1 MGEGYNNRRR
11 LSRDEG
17 IFMPHRDP
25 RDGAQ
30 DRFEYHQRRAS
41 GLPGRATPVPIG
53 HSSAVRHIDVQNG
66 ATPVPMPRIEQLPSS
81 ASPLYG
87 RGEGIPTNPLD
98 QVKKEIDDEHRER
111 MGRIDEEI
119 EGHRQRR
126 DRAEAQ
132 GQEMDQRQLDIIRK
146 KKEAQLSGRG
156 DGGESREEQAQRFQG
171 ARERLRRSQEGD
183 GTVYSV
189 DRAGRRTPRRVQR
202 GLTDV
207 RTNLT
212 HGLDGRSGA
221 PQRFDGG
228 AIRIARDLYDDS
240 PDAEAR
246 RLGYASADDFI
257 GARGEESADDII
269 NRSLGE
275 IKESGEERRTRTPG
289 QLANAAARRLREQ
302 REQQTSRRLARR
314 AVDHRAAASRQG
326 VEQGR
331 AAAVRLANQRR
342 ERASR
347 AANAA
352 ARGDVGGRVAMSEP
366 ADVSYGM
373 ERTPVEEPDSFMSSV
388 EASLSDP
395 RPGRA
400 RPRGLGTTSSSTA
413 LTDSSGRTV
422 GQEARRVA
430 DEVYSLRGLVDSVTP
445 HLLGGEAGDR
455 FREYVA
461 QRDRMRGSR

>member
-1 MGEGYNNRRR
+1 M
-11 LSRDEG
+11 
-17 IFMPHRDP
+17 
-25 RDGAQ
+25 
-30 DRFEYHQRRAS
+30 
-41 GLPGRATPVPIG
+41 
-53 HSSAVRHIDVQNG
+53 
-66 ATPVPMPRIEQLPSS
+66 
-81 ASPLYG
+81 
-87 RGEGIPTNPLD
+87 
-98 QVKKEIDDEHRER
+98 
-111 MGRIDEEI
+111 
-119 EGHRQRR
+119 
-126 DRAEAQ
+126 
-132 GQEMDQRQLDIIRK
+132 
-146 KKEAQLSGRG
+146 SGRG

-275 IKESGEERRTRTPG
+275 IKESGEERRTRTPR

-302 REQQTSRRLARR
+302 GEEETSRRLARR
-314 AVDHRAAASRQG
+314 AFDHRAESARRGAAL
-326 VEQGR
+326 R
-331 AAAVRLANQRR
+331 ARATAPAIRLANQRS

-373 ERTPVEEPDSFMSSV
+373 ERTPVEEPGSLMSSV
-388 EASLSDP
+388 GASLSDP

-400 RPRGLGTTSSSTA
+400 LPGGLGTTSSSTA

-430 DEVYSLRGLVDSVTP
+430 DEVYSLRGLVDSVAP
-445 HLLGGEAGDR
+445 HVLGGEAGDR

-461 QRDRMRGSR
+461 QRDRVRGSR